1 MWYVSGMLKFL
12 LPILLL
18 VSGALS
24 ASEFKVVT
32 LNVYRK
38 PEIGA
43 DFFGTER
50 MNKICEVL
58 KNEEHPD
65 NNGWDIVLIQEAWTV
80 GSRKILKNC
89 GYPHIV
95 DIGLGRWRA
104 GWGVRHRR
112 GGIRPRP
119 GRHGRELNLESGLLI
134 LSKFPIKKSL
144 RYKFK
149 NEGRLSR
156 VFRDGESAAAKSICL
171 AQVELSDQKK
181 VWLANTH
188 LVANYC
194 DNSDDDDCESYELVR
209 TAQTKEMKKVFDEW
223 VGNEPLV
230 FGGDLNAGEH
240 PNAKDLSWVTL
251 PKLFPGFE
259 QAPHDEIAVST
270 SSPSNYFKKGH
281 KEGGKLDHVFASP
294 HFDIYHGKLAFEKT
308 FISSKGEKLNYSDHY
323 GWESTVILK

>member
-1 MWYVSGMLKFL
+1 MLKFL

-95 DIGLGRWRA
+95 DIGIGRWRA

-119 GRHGRELNLESGLLI
+119 GRHGREPNLESGLLI

-149 NEGRLSR
+149 NEGQLSR
-156 VFRDGESAAAKSICL
+156 VFRDGESAAAKSIDL
-171 AQVELSDQKK
+171 AQVELSD
-181 VWLANTH
+181 L
-188 LVANYC
+188 
-194 DNSDDDDCESYELVR
+194 
-209 TAQTKEMKKVFDEW
+209 KKVFDEW

-240 PNAKDLSWVTL
+240 PSAKDLSWVTL

-259 QAPHDEIAVST
+259 QAPHDEIAVSI

-281 KEGGKLDHVFASP
+281 KEGGKLDHIFASP